1 MTHPA
6 LAALPPG
13 LAILMAAIA
22 GERLLELVV
31 ARRHARWAADRQGV
45 EYGRSHYPV
54 MVALHVALIAGCL
67 TEVAFAHRQ
76 FTPALGWPALT
87 GVVLANAGRWW
98 CIRSLGPQWN
108 TRVIIVPGLPLVSRG
123 PYRWLRHPNYVV
135 VITEG
140 IALPL
145 VYGAWVT
152 ALLFTA
158 ANAALLAVR
167 LRVENKALALA
178 T

>member
-1 MTHPA
+1 VTHPGS
-6 LAALPPG
+6 AALPTG

-31 ARRHARWAADRQGV
+31 AHRHARWAAERQGV
-45 EYGRSHYPV
+45 EYGRGHYPV
-54 MVALHVALIAGCL
+54 MVALHVALIAGTL
-67 TEVAFAHRQ
+67 TEVAFGHRQ
-76 FTPALGWPALT
+76 FVPALGWPALT

-98 CIRSLGPQWN
+98 CIHSLGPQWN
-108 TRVIIVPGLPLVSRG
+108 TRVIIVPGLPLVRRG

-152 ALLFTA
+152 ALLFTT

-167 LRVENKALALA
+167 LRVENKALALSA
-178 T
+178 